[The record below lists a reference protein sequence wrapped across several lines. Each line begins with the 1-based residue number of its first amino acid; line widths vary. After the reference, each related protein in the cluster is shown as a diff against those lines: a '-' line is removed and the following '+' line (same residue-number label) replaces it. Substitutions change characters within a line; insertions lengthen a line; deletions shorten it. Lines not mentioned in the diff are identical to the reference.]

1 MESLRDKNMRPTHPG
16 EILLEDVL
24 PKLGVTQTEFAK
36 MLRVSRRTV
45 SEILHEHRSLT
56 PDVAIRL
63 SCLIGGT
70 PDGWLRMQQAVDLWD
85 LEHDNAKIYAVI
97 KKLSVQQKR
106 KVG

>member
-24 PKLGVTQTEFAK
+24 PELGVNQTEFAK

-56 PDVAIRL
+56 PDMAIRL
-63 SCLIGGT
+63 SRLIGGT
-70 PDGWLRMQQAVDLWD
+70 PEGWLRIQQVVDLWD
-85 LEHDNAKIYAVI
+85 LEHNNSKIYAKI
-97 KKLSVQQKR
+97 KRVSDLKGR